1 MPDTFHSI
9 LIILVVILST
19 FLSRFLPFMIF
30 KNRTPEF
37 ITFLGKVL
45 PSAIIAMLIVY
56 CLRGIEFTQ
65 PPFGLNEIIA
75 VGVVSITQIISRIYV
90 LSIVLGTLTYMAL
103 VQSAILG

>member
-1 MPDTFHSI
+1 MPDLFHSF
-9 LIILVVILST
+9 LIVLVVILST

-30 KNRTPEF
+30 KNYTPKF
-37 ITFLGKVL
+37 ITLLGKVL

-56 CLRGIEFTQ
+56 CLRNIDFTQ
-65 PPFGLNEIIA
+65 SPFGLNEIIA
-75 VGVVSITQIISRIYV
+75 VGVVGITQIVSRIYV